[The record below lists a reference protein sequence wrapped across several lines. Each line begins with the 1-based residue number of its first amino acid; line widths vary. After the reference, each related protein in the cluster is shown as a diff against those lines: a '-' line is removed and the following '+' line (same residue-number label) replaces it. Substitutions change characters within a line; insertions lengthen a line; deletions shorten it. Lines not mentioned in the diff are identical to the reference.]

1 MSFSISHQKNQL
13 LFRSWLFCEN
23 IFIKILDSIKQ
34 QVRNNQC
41 QKDIKGL
48 SSKESPDVFGI
59 LFFEYVTKISFKTY
73 ANKRDGE
80 KNLAICGIEHDDAL
94 RIRAEADGVARHIC
108 GVHDVIAGG
117 GFLRGRRRAGHEV
130 RSDAG

>member
-80 KNLAICGIEHDDAL
+80 KNLAGAFI
-94 RIRAEADGVARHIC
+94 
-108 GVHDVIAGG
+108 
-117 GFLRGRRRAGHEV
+117 GHF
-130 RSDAG
+130 